1 MGLSLFSKENVIG
14 IFKGFEPGGLE
25 FHAEL
30 VLPYREDFQR
40 RPMHGQ
46 YLLIEL
52 AHPQEAILGRI
63 TTMATDGRLAV
74 GLGEEYNIRAVKED
88 RSIAEEL
95 REQYLKY
102 RVNVRLLGILK
113 QEAQE
118 LRFVPSLRR
127 LPHLGSKVA
136 YPSDEVLRHI
146 AGHYSEGT
154 PLGYYAL
161 GEYLYCGNNT
171 AVVDAGMQAKEP
183 EITPRFS
190 VQSLVSRRSFI
201 FARAGFGKSNLNKY
215 LFSELY
221 KETPQVKKRNG
232 EVPVGTIIFDPDGE
246 YFWPDDKGRP
256 GLCDVPHLQD
266 RLVIFTDR
274 AAPSAFYGSFIASGV
289 KLDLRRFDASDV
301 LGIALEPERQEQ
313 QNVRKLRSLGK
324 NAWSELVDLIYRDG
338 NNASIDTI
346 CKLIGLE
353 ERQEVEA
360 FAARANMTNVVR
372 MLHNSNSLLIDMLL
386 QTLRDGKICVIDISK
401 MRGRQSMIL
410 AALIL
415 RRIFQNNQEEFVKK
429 DGRTIPTIAVIEEA
443 QTVLH
448 DDTSAGE
455 PFIAWVK
462 EGRKYDLGA
471 LLITQQPDSIPQ
483 ELLSQGDNW
492 FVFHLLSAGDLYALK
507 KANAHFSEDILTSLL
522 NEPIPGQGVFWSSV
536 AGRPYPV
543 SLKIFSFEQRYQVK
557 DPKNSLSA
565 VVNYANKLKQDFAKE
580 FGVNPT
586 AIPAQNT
593 EEESSDNET
602 EDYREKMLQN
612 LTQAV
617 LQEKELMSKLLKSDL
632 SWGALKIYILKRL
645 PDKFIPQEK
654 DKMAFQMVKPLL
666 DRVAAKLNK
675 KWNTYKKDT
684 PQKKAITTIRIIGK
698 E

>member
-1 MGLSLFSKENVIG
+1 MSLSLFSRENIIG
-14 IFKGFEPGGLE
+14 IFKGFQPGDLE

-52 AHPQEAILGRI
+52 AHPEEAILGRI
-63 TTMATDGRLAV
+63 TAMATDGRLAF
-74 GLGEEYNIRAVKED
+74 GLGEEYNIRAVKEE

-113 QEAQE
+113 QEE
-118 LRFVPSLRR
+118 NKLRFVPSLRR

-146 AGHYSEGT
+146 VGHYSEGT
-154 PLGYYAL
+154 PIGYYAM
-161 GEYLYCGNNT
+161 GEFLYCGKGT
-171 AVVDAGMQAKEP
+171 KVDYGIQAKEP
-183 EITPRFS
+183 VITPCFS

-215 LFSELY
+215 LFAKLY
-221 KETPQVKKRNG
+221 EETPTVKKRNG

-274 AAPSAFYGSFIASGV
+274 TAPSEFYGSFVVGGV
-289 KLDLRRFDASDV
+289 RLDLRRFDASDV

-313 QNVRKLRSLGK
+313 QNVRKLRSL
-324 NAWSELVDLIYRDG
+324 NRSSWAELVDLIYRHG
-338 NNASIDTI
+338 NHTPVDDI

-353 ERQEVEA
+353 ERQEAEA
-360 FAARANMTNVVR
+360 LAARANMTSVVK
-372 MLHNSNSLLIDMLL
+372 MLHSPDSFLIDMLL
-386 QTLRDGKICVIDISK
+386 KSLHDGIICVIDISK

-415 RRIFQNNQEEFVKK
+415 RRIFQYNQEEFVKK
-429 DGRTIPTIAVIEEA
+429 DGRTLPTIAVIEEA
-443 QTVLH
+443 QAVLH

-471 LLITQQPDSIPQ
+471 LLITQQPGSIPQ

-507 KANAHFSEDILTSLL
+507 KANAHFSDDILTSLL

-536 AGRPYPV
+536 TGRPYPV
-543 SLKIFSFEQRYQVK
+543 SLKIFSFEKLYQLK
-557 DPKNSLSA
+557 DPKNSLPA
-565 VVNYANKLKQDFAKE
+565 VENYARKLRQDFTNAWE
-580 FGVNPT
+580 SIST
-586 AIPAQNT
+586 ATFSQNR
-593 EEESSDNET
+593 EVELIENNIKS
-602 EDYREKMLQN
+602 YRESFLEHLTHDLLQDEN
-612 LTQAV
+612 IRG
-617 LQEKELMSKLLKSDL
+617 KLLRSEL
-632 SWGALKIYILKRL
+632 SWGGLKAFILKKL
-645 PDKFIPQEK
+645 PDIFQPQEK
-654 DKMAFQMVKPLL
+654 DREAYEMVKPILNRVC
-666 DRVAAKLNK
+666 DRLNK
-675 KWNTYKKDT
+675 TWDTYKKEGADG
-684 PQKKAITTIRIIGK
+684 KVTTFIRILAKI
-698 E
+698 